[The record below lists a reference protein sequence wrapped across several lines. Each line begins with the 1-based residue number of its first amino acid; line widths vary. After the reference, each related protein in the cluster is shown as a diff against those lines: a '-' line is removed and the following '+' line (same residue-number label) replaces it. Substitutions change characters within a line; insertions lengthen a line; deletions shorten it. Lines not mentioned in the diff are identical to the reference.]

1 MEWIPR
7 RGNSVWA
14 RQSGKPAWASRN
26 ISPIQNFIWNWLN
39 SGPLRTSPFLGSET
53 GPPRQNA
60 KLRLALRAQQSGAS
74 EILESRPP
82 GASSLMD
89 LGSMELLPQTL
100 RLPARMQSLAWPSER
115 SRAEWSGFRSAAT
128 PFGPENLENQPG
140 PPETRSQYRISFGI
154 GSILGRCAPPPS
166 WAAKL
171 GLLARMRSLAW
182 PSERSRAEP
191 QESSNPSPQGRV
203 V

>member
-7 RGNSVWA
+7 RGHSVWA
-14 RQSGKPAWASRN
+14 RKSGKPAWASRN
-26 ISPIQNFIWNWLN
+26 ISPIQNFMWNLLN

-74 EILESRPP
+74 GILESRPP
-82 GASSLMD
+82 GASSLID

-100 RLPARMQSLAWPSER
+100 RFPARMPSLAWPSER

-128 PFGPENLENQPG
+128 PFGPENLENQLE
-140 PPETRSQYRISFGI
+140 PPETFPQCRISYLELAQLWAVAHLPLPGRRNWA
-154 GSILGRCAPPPS
+154 SSPECQASLGPQN
-166 WAAKL
+166 AA
-171 GLLARMRSLAW
+171 
-182 PSERSRAEP
+182 ERSFT
-191 QESSNPSPQGRV
+191 NPRV
-203 V
+203 QAPSVE